1 MTDQKDTS
9 MTDPNQP
16 NPQNVPPA
24 PPAYEAPAYSNAP
37 QYNAAPS
44 GGSTPGRTMA
54 IVALILAI
62 IPGTQVIGLILG
74 IVALVQS
81 RKAGAKN
88 GLAIAAIIV
97 SVVIMILVVV
107 VIIIAVAAF
116 QASGGGDLVSQ
127 VNACLDDPSG
137 TVTFQGVTMTCQELL
152 ENSGY

>member
-1 MTDQKDTS
+1 

-16 NPQNVPPA
+16 NSQNVPPA

-62 IPGTQVIGLILG
+62 IPGTQVIALILG

-81 RKAGAKN
+81 RKAGVKN

-97 SVVIMILVVV
+97 SVVLLIIGII
-107 VIIIAVAAF
+107 IIIALVSFAA
-116 QASGGGDLVSQ
+116 SVGGDLMTQ
-127 VNACLDDPSG
+127 VNACLEDPTGS
-137 TVTFQGVTMTCQELL
+137 VTYQGMTYTCQELL
-152 ENSGY
+152 EQSGY

>member
-1 MTDQKDTS
+1 

-16 NPQNVPPA
+16 NSQNVPPA

-81 RKAGAKN
+81 RKAGVKN

-97 SVVIMILVVV
+97 SVVLLIIGII
-107 VIIIAVAAF
+107 IIIALVSFAA
-116 QASGGGDLVSQ
+116 SVGGDLITQ
-127 VNACLDDPSG
+127 VNACLEDPTGS
-137 TVTFQGVTMTCQELL
+137 VTYQGMTYTCQELL
-152 ENSGY
+152 ESNGY

>member
-1 MTDQKDTS
+1 

-16 NPQNVPPA
+16 NSQNVPPA
-24 PPAYEAPAYSNAP
+24 PPAYEAPAYANAP

-97 SVVIMILVVV
+97 SIVLLIIGII
-107 VIIIAVAAF
+107 VIIALVSFAA
-116 QASGGGDLVSQ
+116 SVGGDLMTQ
-127 VNACLDDPSG
+127 VNACLEDPTGS
-137 TVTFQGVTMTCQELL
+137 VTYQGMTYTCQELL
-152 ENSGY
+152 EQSGY

>member
-1 MTDQKDTS
+1 

-16 NPQNVPPA
+16 NSQNVPPA

-81 RKAGAKN
+81 RKAGVKN

-97 SVVIMILVVV
+97 SVVLLIIG
-107 VIIIAVAAF
+107 IIIVIALISFAA
-116 QASGGGDLVSQ
+116 SVGGDLMTQ
-127 VNACLDDPSG
+127 VNACLQDPTGS
-137 TVTFQGVTMTCQELL
+137 VTYQGMTYTCQELL
-152 ENSGY
+152 EQSGY

>member
-1 MTDQKDTS
+1 

-16 NPQNVPPA
+16 NSQNVPPA

-81 RKAGAKN
+81 RKAGVKN

-97 SVVIMILVVV
+97 SVVLLIIG
-107 VIIIAVAAF
+107 IIIFIALISFAA
-116 QASGGGDLVSQ
+116 SVGGDLTTQ
-127 VNACLDDPSG
+127 INACFEDPSG
-137 TVTFQGVTMTCQELL
+137 TVTWQGVTTSCQELL
-152 ENSGY
+152 ESNGY

>member
-1 MTDQKDTS
+1 

-16 NPQNVPPA
+16 NAQNVPPA

-54 IVALILAI
+54 IIALILAI

-81 RKAGAKN
+81 RKAGVKN

-97 SVVIMILVVV
+97 SVVLLIIGII
-107 VIIIAVAAF
+107 IIIALVSFAA
-116 QASGGGDLVSQ
+116 SVGGDLMTQ
-127 VNACLDDPSG
+127 VNACLEDPTGS
-137 TVTFQGVTMTCQELL
+137 VTYQGMTYTCQELL
-152 ENSGY
+152 EQSGY

>member
-1 MTDQKDTS
+1 

-62 IPGTQVIGLILG
+62 IPGTQVIGLVLG

-81 RKAGAKN
+81 RKAGVKN

-97 SVVIMILVVV
+97 SVVLLIIG
-107 VIIIAVAAF
+107 IIIVIALISFAA
-116 QASGGGDLVSQ
+116 SVGGDLMTQ
-127 VNACLDDPSG
+127 VNACLEDPTGS
-137 TVTFQGVTMTCQELL
+137 VTYQGMTYTCQELL
-152 ENSGY
+152 EQSGY

>member
-1 MTDQKDTS
+1 

-16 NPQNVPPA
+16 NSQNVPPA
-24 PPAYEAPAYSNAP
+24 PPAYEAPAYGNAP

-81 RKAGAKN
+81 RKAGVKN

-97 SVVIMILVVV
+97 SVVLLILAIIA
-107 VIIIAVAAF
+107 IIIAVAAF
-116 QASGGGDLVSQ
+116 QAIGGGDLMTQ
-127 VNACLDDPSG
+127 VNACLEDPTGS
-137 TVTFQGVTMTCQELL
+137 VTYQGMTYTCQELL
-152 ENSGY
+152 EQSGY

>member
-1 MTDQKDTS
+1 

-16 NPQNVPPA
+16 NSQNVPPA
-24 PPAYEAPAYSNAP
+24 PPAYEAPAYGNAP

-81 RKAGAKN
+81 RKAGVKN

-97 SVVIMILVVV
+97 SVVLLIIGIIV
-107 VIIIAVAAF
+107 VIALISFAA
-116 QASGGGDLVSQ
+116 SVGGDLMTQ
-127 VNACLDDPSG
+127 VNACLQDPTGS
-137 TVTFQGVTMTCQELL
+137 VTYQGMTYTCQELL
-152 ENSGY
+152 EQSGY

>member
-1 MTDQKDTS
+1 

-16 NPQNVPPA
+16 NSQNVPPA

-81 RKAGAKN
+81 RKAGVKN

-97 SVVIMILVVV
+97 SVVLLIIGII
-107 VIIIAVAAF
+107 IIIALVSFAA
-116 QASGGGDLVSQ
+116 SVGGDLMTQ
-127 VNACLDDPSG
+127 VNACLEDPTGS
-137 TVTFQGVTMTCQELL
+137 VTYQGMTYTCQELL
-152 ENSGY
+152 EQSGY

>member
-1 MTDQKDTS
+1 

-16 NPQNVPPA
+16 NSQNVPPA

-62 IPGTQVIGLILG
+62 IPGTQIIGLILG

-81 RKAGAKN
+81 RKAGVKN

-97 SVVIMILVVV
+97 SVVLL
-107 VIIIAVAAF
+107 IIGIIVLIAIISFAA
-116 QASGGGDLVSQ
+116 SVGGDLMTQ
-127 VNACLDDPSG
+127 VNACLQDPTGS
-137 TVTFQGVTMTCQELL
+137 VTYQGMTYSCQELL
-152 ENSGY
+152 EQSGY

>member
-1 MTDQKDTS
+1 

-16 NPQNVPPA
+16 NSQNVPPA
-24 PPAYEAPAYSNAP
+24 PPAYEAPAYANAP

-81 RKAGAKN
+81 RKAGVKN

-97 SVVIMILVVV
+97 SIVLLIIGII
-107 VIIIAVAAF
+107 VIIALVSFAA
-116 QASGGGDLVSQ
+116 SVGGDLMTQ
-127 VNACLDDPSG
+127 VNACLEDPTGS
-137 TVTFQGVTMTCQELL
+137 VTYQGMTYTCQELL
-152 ENSGY
+152 EQSGY

>member
-1 MTDQKDTS
+1 

-16 NPQNVPPA
+16 NSQNVPPA

-97 SVVIMILVVV
+97 SVVLLIIGII
-107 VIIIAVAAF
+107 VIIALVSFAA
-116 QASGGGDLVSQ
+116 SVGGDLMTQ
-127 VNACLDDPSG
+127 VNACLEDPTGS
-137 TVTFQGVTMTCQELL
+137 VTYQGMTYTCQELL
-152 ENSGY
+152 EQSGY

>member
-1 MTDQKDTS
+1 
-9 MTDPNQP
+9 MTDPSQP
-16 NPQNVPPA
+16 NSQNVPPA
-24 PPAYEAPAYSNAP
+24 PPAYEAPAYGNAP

-97 SVVIMILVVV
+97 SIVLLIIGII
-107 VIIIAVAAF
+107 VIIALVSFAA
-116 QASGGGDLVSQ
+116 SVGGDLMTQ
-127 VNACLDDPSG
+127 VNACLEDPTGS
-137 TVTFQGVTMTCQELL
+137 VTYQGMTYTCQELL
-152 ENSGY
+152 EQSGY

>member
-1 MTDQKDTS
+1 

-81 RKAGAKN
+81 RKAGVKN

-97 SVVIMILVVV
+97 SVVLLIIG
-107 VIIIAVAAF
+107 IIIVIALISFAA
-116 QASGGGDLVSQ
+116 SVGGDLMTQ
-127 VNACLDDPSG
+127 VNACLQDPTGS
-137 TVTFQGVTMTCQELL
+137 VTYQGMTYSCQELL
-152 ENSGY
+152 EQSGY

>member
-1 MTDQKDTS
+1 

-16 NPQNVPPA
+16 NSQNVPPA

-54 IVALILAI
+54 IIALILAI

-97 SVVIMILVVV
+97 SVVLLIIG
-107 VIIIAVAAF
+107 IIIVIALISFAA
-116 QASGGGDLVSQ
+116 SVGGDLMTQ
-127 VNACLDDPSG
+127 VNACLEDPTGS
-137 TVTFQGVTMTCQELL
+137 VTYQGMTYTCQELL
-152 ENSGY
+152 EQSGY

>member
-1 MTDQKDTS
+1 MTDQKDTP

-16 NPQNVPPA
+16 NSQNVPPA

-81 RKAGAKN
+81 RKAGVKN

-97 SVVIMILVVV
+97 SVVLLIIGII
-107 VIIIAVAAF
+107 IIIALVSFAA
-116 QASGGGDLVSQ
+116 SVGGDLITQ
-127 VNACLDDPSG
+127 VNACLEDPTGS
-137 TVTFQGVTMTCQELL
+137 VTYQGMTYTCQELL
-152 ENSGY
+152 ESNGY

>member
-1 MTDQKDTS
+1 

-16 NPQNVPPA
+16 NSQNVPPA

-81 RKAGAKN
+81 RKAGVKN

-97 SVVIMILVVV
+97 SVVLLIVGII
-107 VIIIAVAAF
+107 IIIALVSFAA
-116 QASGGGDLVSQ
+116 SVGGDLMTQ
-127 VNACLDDPSG
+127 VNACLEDPTGS
-137 TVTFQGVTMTCQELL
+137 VTYQGMTYTCQELL
-152 ENSGY
+152 EQSGY